1 MKSNDEVMILIKIR
15 EQKEEIAKLKDK
27 VECLQDKL
35 DKARIELDYLIH
47 RYYVEESYELTIEEI
62 ERIMDILKGDNK

>member
-27 VECLQDKL
+27 VEGLQDKL
-35 DKARIELDYLIH
+35 DKARIEFDYLIH
-47 RYYVEESYELTIEEI
+47 RYYTEESYELTIEEI
-62 ERIMDILKGDNK
+62 ERIMEVLKWK